1 MTYKIFRMYA
11 NGVSGEE
18 TVLKEK
24 QSLVQAENH
33 CKDPESCSST
43 CVDPVNIE
51 HTKTHGH
58 WVDGYAEE

>member
-1 MTYKIFRMYA
+1 MYA

-18 TVLKEK
+18 VTLKEK
-24 QSLVQAENH
+24 QTYAQVENH

-43 CVDPVNIE
+43 CVDPENIE
-51 HTKTHGH
+51 HTKTHGP